1 VRDPQGGLPLRVAHS
16 VYSAERHPNAFR
28 RRTADRAPPP
38 SDVTAYILR
47 RLLQMIP
54 VILGITLIVFV
65 LVRISGDPVVLM
77 LPEDAEQWQVEAL
90 REALGLDRPIP
101 VQYALF
107 LRDLLR
113 GDFGTSLRY
122 TNQDALPIVLERL
135 PATLQLTLAALLVAV
150 VISFPLGII
159 AAVYRNRWPDVTAT
173 SFAVLGQAMPNFWL
187 GIMLILLFSVTL
199 GWLPVSGRSGLTSMV
214 LPAITLGTALAA
226 LLTRLMRS
234 SLLEVLG
241 QDYVRTAT
249 AKGLQRRL
257 VLLKHAVRNA
267 LLAYVTVL
275 GLQVASLMAGAVV
288 TEQVFA
294 WPGIGLLAIQAI
306 NSRDMPII
314 QGVVVVAALIV
325 MSANLI
331 VDVLYALI
339 DPRIS
344 YT

>member
-1 VRDPQGGLPLRVAHS
+1 M
-16 VYSAERHPNAFR
+16 
-28 RRTADRAPPP
+28 
-38 SDVTAYILR
+38 TAYILR

-54 VILGITLIVFV
+54 VVLGITLIVFV
-65 LVRISGDPVVLM
+65 LVRISGDPVRLM

-90 REALGLDRPIP
+90 REALGLDRPMP
-101 VQYALF
+101 VQYVMY

-135 PATLQLTLAALLVAV
+135 PATLQLTLAALFVAV

-159 AAVYRNRWPDVTAT
+159 AAVYRNRWPDVFST

-187 GIMLILLFSVTL
+187 GIMLILVFAVFL
-199 GWLPVSGRSGLTSMV
+199 GWLPVSGRSGLASYV

-234 SLLEVLG
+234 SLLEVLN

-249 AKGLQRRL
+249 AKGLQRRI

-275 GLQVASLMAGAVV
+275 GLQVATLMAGAVV

-325 MSANLI
+325 MTANLV

>member
-1 VRDPQGGLPLRVAHS
+1 M
-16 VYSAERHPNAFR
+16 
-28 RRTADRAPPP
+28 
-38 SDVTAYILR
+38 TAYILR

-54 VILGITLIVFV
+54 VVIGITLIVFV

-101 VQYALF
+101 TQYVMY

-122 TNQDALPIVLERL
+122 TNQAALPIVLERL
-135 PATLQLTLAALLVAV
+135 PATLQLTLAALVVAV

-159 AAVYRNRWPDVTAT
+159 AAVYRNRWPDVFST

-187 GIMLILLFSVTL
+187 GIMLILVFAVFL
-199 GWLPVSGRSGLTSMV
+199 GWLPVSGRAGVASYV

-234 SLLEVLG
+234 SLLEVLN

-249 AKGLQRRL
+249 AKGLQRRS

-275 GLQVASLMAGAVV
+275 GLQVATLMAGAVV

-325 MSANLI
+325 MTANLA